1 MCASSS
7 SHFRQSGLEILDS
20 INVHE
25 GFWEAVVNMH
35 VAIDRLIIQSMARND
50 IFALGVQLLAMAPI
64 VNATERQQSL
74 DTHMTKAKDSLV
86 NKSKNAYITTK
97 TQRGKIE
104 IEKRHFFREAQVSDE
119 AGLNPIEF

>member
-1 MCASSS
+1 
-7 SHFRQSGLEILDS
+7 
-20 INVHE
+20 
-25 GFWEAVVNMH
+25 
-35 VAIDRLIIQSMARND
+35 MARND

-97 TQRGKIE
+97 TQWGKIE

-119 AGLNPIEF
+119 AGLNPIEFGQGGSTSVANCTILIFD